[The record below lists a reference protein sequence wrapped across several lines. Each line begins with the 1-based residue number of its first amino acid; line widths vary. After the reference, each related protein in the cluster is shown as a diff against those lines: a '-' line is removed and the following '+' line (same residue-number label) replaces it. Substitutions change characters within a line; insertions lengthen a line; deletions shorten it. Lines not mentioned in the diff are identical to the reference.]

1 MWTFDTNDGD
11 EIHLRIAMRTEGVQE
26 TETVEF
32 GHLRVKEFDAGEFL
46 RFTSE
51 TDPELIEEIWK
62 GGAQISV
69 EVRPDGADE
78 PVSYAGLVADTP
90 GVLRL
95 G

>member
-1 MWTFDTNDGD
+1 MRTFDTDDGD
-11 EIHLRIAMRTEGVQE
+11 EIDLRIAMRTEGVQE
-26 TETVEF
+26 TETLEF

-46 RFTSE
+46 RLTSD
-51 TDPELIEEIWK
+51 TDPDQIKEIWK
-62 GGAQISV
+62 GGAQVRV

-78 PVSYAGLVADTP
+78 PVSYAGLVTDTP